1 MFKLHASCLPSLG
14 WCCIV
19 YFSAA
24 SSVFRLWFSVGYI
37 CSCSA
42 LPYHTCLFGR
52 FPAVTRVKM
61 IGKEGSL
68 TFKEVNLRDSTFS
81 VPMVPPI
88 YLLFFLPFPLFFIQC
103 FFFFIKVICIHC
115 RNPEKYKKLWGGK
128 KKKSHVIPLPRDNH
142 CWESFCVVVYL
153 LVLCVCEFTPE
164 WQFDK
169 HFFREQYCKFFTL
182 LKLLLHHFWWLC
194 CVPSYKYM

>member
-14 WCCIV
+14 WCYIV

-24 SSVFRLWFSVGYI
+24 CSVFRLWFSVGYI

-128 KKKSHVIPLPRDNH
+128 KKKITCNSSTQRQPLLRVLLCSGIPPCFMCMWVHTRVTV
-142 CWESFCVVVYL
+142 W
-153 LVLCVCEFTPE
+153 
-164 WQFDK
+164 
-169 HFFREQYCKFFTL
+169 
-182 LKLLLHHFWWLC
+182 
-194 CVPSYKYM
+194 